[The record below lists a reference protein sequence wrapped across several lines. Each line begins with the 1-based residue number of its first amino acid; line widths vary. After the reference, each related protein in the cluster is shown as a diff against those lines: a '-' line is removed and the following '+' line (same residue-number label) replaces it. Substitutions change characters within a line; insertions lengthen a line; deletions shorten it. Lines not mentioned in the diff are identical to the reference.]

1 MISRT
6 TDRFWQYYRELPE
19 EVRREARNAY
29 KRFKKDPYHPGLRF
43 KRVHSARPI
52 FSLRITKD
60 YRAVGILQDKQM
72 IWFWIGSHTDYDHLL
87 KQLRTV

>member
-6 TDRFWQYYRELPE
+6 TDRFWRCYRELPE

-29 KRFKKDPYHPGLRF
+29 KRFKKDAYHPGLRF

-52 FSLRITKD
+52 FSLRITKG
-60 YRAVGILQDKQM
+60 YRAVGIQQDKQI

>member
-6 TDRFWQYYRELPE
+6 TDRFWQCYRELPE
-19 EVRREARNAY
+19 EVNREARNAY
-29 KRFKKDPYHPGLRF
+29 KSFKKDPDHPGLRF
-43 KRVHSARPI
+43 TRVHSTRPR
-52 FSLRITKD
+52 FSLRITGN
-60 YRAVGILQDKQM
+60 YRAVGIQQDKQI